1 MRACGVIAEWNPFH
15 NGHAYLLA
23 EARRVSRADLLVA
36 VMSGNYCQRGEPAIA
51 SKWDRAGAALA
62 NGADLV
68 VELPLWWAS
77 QSADYFAQAAIAY
90 LNALGCQD
98 IAFGVETADFSPY
111 LTFASWLAQHPEAL
125 DRARQTVS
133 QDKASHAD
141 QELAAWAYLLD
152 QEEELAGLHLD
163 FEDQSNTLLAMVYAL
178 TIYRGQFEMMP
189 HPIQRRGDS
198 HRQDQAVDQH
208 FVSGTYLRQA
218 LQSGELGDLAPY
230 LPEEMLSRL
239 AQQETFP
246 SLEALY
252 PYIRYLLLVQDRK
265 TLAQIHLMDGGI
277 EGRLQDAARRHRN
290 LEDFLTSAQT
300 RSWPRLRLQRLL
312 LMLALQVSKG
322 RLQALH
328 QGSQPI
334 FILAQSE
341 PGRAYCRAIKKQLP
355 ANYRW
360 IGRVNRDV
368 AQTWPEW
375 LAADQIYSDYLLQ
388 TDRDENFGRWPI
400 SP

>member
-1 MRACGVIAEWNPFH
+1 
-15 NGHAYLLA
+15 
-23 EARRVSRADLLVA
+23 
-36 VMSGNYCQRGEPAIA
+36 
-51 SKWDRAGAALA
+51 
-62 NGADLV
+62 
-68 VELPLWWAS
+68 
-77 QSADYFAQAAIAY
+77 
-90 LNALGCQD
+90 
-98 IAFGVETADFSPY
+98 
-111 LTFASWLAQHPEAL
+111 
-125 DRARQTVS
+125 
-133 QDKASHAD
+133 
-141 QELAAWAYLLD
+141 
-152 QEEELAGLHLD
+152 
-163 FEDQSNTLLAMVYAL
+163 MVYAL